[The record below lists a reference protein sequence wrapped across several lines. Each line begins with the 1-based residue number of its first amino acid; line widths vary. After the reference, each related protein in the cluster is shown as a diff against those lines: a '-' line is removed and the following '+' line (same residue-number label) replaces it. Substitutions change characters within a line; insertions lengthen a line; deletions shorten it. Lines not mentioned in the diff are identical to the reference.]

1 MWTDT
6 LKLFNHLDNYE
17 KYIQS
22 ILYLDYTLQLESVG
36 IRASDTMTM
45 MSSVES
51 RGFFLTEKIMKFA
64 FNLPAKFKI
73 DMFAENVDEITRPL
87 MKNLFKKEFS
97 EDLLFPKQG
106 FSGYPNESL
115 QDLVDKDFKFSKEF
129 LEITEIPSLEGQD
142 EIAAKWKLI
151 NVEYFL
157 KSFEKFL

>member
-6 LKLFNHLDNYE
+6 LKLFKHLDNYE

-97 EDLLFPKQG
+97 HIK
-106 FSGYPNESL
+106 YPTN
-115 QDLVDKDFKFSKEF
+115 
-129 LEITEIPSLEGQD
+129 
-142 EIAAKWKLI
+142 
-151 NVEYFL
+151 
-157 KSFEKFL
+157 